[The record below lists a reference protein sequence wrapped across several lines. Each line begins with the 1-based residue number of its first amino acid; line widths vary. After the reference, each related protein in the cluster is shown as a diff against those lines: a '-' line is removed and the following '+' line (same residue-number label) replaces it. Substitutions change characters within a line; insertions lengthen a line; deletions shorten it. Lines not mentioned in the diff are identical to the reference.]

1 MTKKG
6 LTKYLSIGA
15 VTTAALFLAACSNQK
30 STTSAKNSKTE
41 ITMWHA
47 MNGAQQK
54 TLKQLTNKFEKENPN
69 IKVKLE
75 NQGNYPQLQGKIT
88 STQQN
93 PNNLPTMT
101 QAYPGWLYQAA
112 QNKMLVNLT
121 PYINNSAYGWGS
133 VAKSNIRPELM
144 KGAQINGVQ
153 YGIPFNKSIEVLTY
167 NKTLLKKY
175 GLKVPKTMAELKS
188 VSKAI
193 YEKSNHKIVGAGFDN
208 LANYYVLGLKNEGQT
223 FGRSIKLDSA
233 ASKKVI
239 NFYADGVRN
248 GYFRTAGS
256 ERYLSGPFANE
267 KVAMYIGTS
276 AGESYTKMGVGNK
289 FTYGVAPRPG
299 EYTISQGTDLYVF
312 NHASK
317 AQKQAAMKYMKFLT
331 SKSSQLTWA
340 NETGYIPVND
350 NVLNSKE
357 YLDSKMKLPSVLKD
371 SMKHLYSVPVAKN
384 SDSAYNGMNQI
395 MENILIAA
403 NKHQNVNAQI
413 KAGQQKLDSA
423 WRQ

>member
-121 PYINNSAYGWGS
+121 PYINNSTYGW
-133 VAKSNIRPELM
+133 
-144 KGAQINGVQ
+144 AQ
-153 YGIPFNKSIEVLTY
+153 
-167 NKTLLKKY
+167 
-175 GLKVPKTMAELKS
+175 
-188 VSKAI
+188 
-193 YEKSNHKIVGAGFDN
+193 
-208 LANYYVLGLKNEGQT
+208 
-223 FGRSIKLDSA
+223 
-233 ASKKVI
+233 
-239 NFYADGVRN
+239 
-248 GYFRTAGS
+248 
-256 ERYLSGPFANE
+256 
-267 KVAMYIGTS
+267 
-276 AGESYTKMGVGNK
+276 
-289 FTYGVAPRPG
+289 
-299 EYTISQGTDLYVF
+299 
-312 NHASK
+312 
-317 AQKQAAMKYMKFLT
+317 
-331 SKSSQLTWA
+331 
-340 NETGYIPVND
+340 
-350 NVLNSKE
+350 
-357 YLDSKMKLPSVLKD
+357 
-371 SMKHLYSVPVAKN
+371 
-384 SDSAYNGMNQI
+384 
-395 MENILIAA
+395 
-403 NKHQNVNAQI
+403 
-413 KAGQQKLDSA
+413 
-423 WRQ
+423 

>member
-93 PNNLPTMT
+93 PNNLP
-101 QAYPGWLYQAA
+101 
-112 QNKMLVNLT
+112 
-121 PYINNSAYGWGS
+121 
-133 VAKSNIRPELM
+133 
-144 KGAQINGVQ
+144 
-153 YGIPFNKSIEVLTY
+153 
-167 NKTLLKKY
+167 
-175 GLKVPKTMAELKS
+175 TMAELKS

-317 AQKQAAMKYMKFLT
+317 AQKNAAMKYMKFLT

>member
-1 MTKKG
+1 
-6 LTKYLSIGA
+6 
-15 VTTAALFLAACSNQK
+15 
-30 STTSAKNSKTE
+30 
-41 ITMWHA
+41 
-47 MNGAQQK
+47 
-54 TLKQLTNKFEKENPN
+54 
-69 IKVKLE
+69 
-75 NQGNYPQLQGKIT
+75 
-88 STQQN
+88 
-93 PNNLPTMT
+93 
-101 QAYPGWLYQAA
+101 
-112 QNKMLVNLT
+112 
-121 PYINNSAYGWGS
+121 
-133 VAKSNIRPELM
+133 
-144 KGAQINGVQ
+144 
-153 YGIPFNKSIEVLTY
+153 
-167 NKTLLKKY
+167 
-175 GLKVPKTMAELKS
+175 MAELKS

-317 AQKQAAMKYMKFLT
+317 AQ
-331 SKSSQLTWA
+331 
-340 NETGYIPVND
+340 
-350 NVLNSKE
+350 
-357 YLDSKMKLPSVLKD
+357 
-371 SMKHLYSVPVAKN
+371 
-384 SDSAYNGMNQI
+384 
-395 MENILIAA
+395 
-403 NKHQNVNAQI
+403 
-413 KAGQQKLDSA
+413 
-423 WRQ
+423 